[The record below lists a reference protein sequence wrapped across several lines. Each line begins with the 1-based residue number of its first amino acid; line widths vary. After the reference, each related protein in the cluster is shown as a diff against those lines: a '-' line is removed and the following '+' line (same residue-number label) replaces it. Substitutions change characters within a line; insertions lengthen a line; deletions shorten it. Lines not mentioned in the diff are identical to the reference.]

1 MMSGEFDLSEDEGCE
16 ESDLCCGY
24 GDLSNDLDKLYV
36 SGGGSYDP
44 DSIVGTAVD
53 GSKPNATED
62 DFAPEMMPVDF
73 YQSVEV
79 FLAKAPPR
87 LSDCMSKVPKFI
99 NKKHDKESD
108 APGLMFPRLVPP
120 IRVRNNEVT
129 PPEPPLKASKVKSK
143 IYNDAKK
150 GSRTQQVQI
159 DHHLLQEAFAY
170 TEMLIKNATEEE
182 TMEYGAVGIARDT
195 ATHKVGSNPVNKP
208 SDRTKSVSAPNHHEI
223 SSSMLESAYGDGRP
237 PLRKHVGHTG
247 SSHKSGAAVGVVK
260 KLRSR
265 SQASTITATA
275 AAFDADNHSIRGEAF
290 RVAVEAE
297 VDPRKNAV
305 DFDDLVANF
314 QDGITLHKLR
324 RDLEESKRSMKRSED
339 FLRQLSKDFLHG
351 VTY

>member
-1 MMSGEFDLSEDEGCE
+1 M
-16 ESDLCCGY
+16 
-24 GDLSNDLDKLYV
+24 YV
-36 SGGGSYDP
+36 GGSYDP
-44 DSIVGTAVD
+44 DSIVGAAD
-53 GSKPNATED
+53 GSKPNAATED
-62 DFAPEMMPVDF
+62 DFAPEMPVDF
-73 YQSVEV
+73 YQSAEV

-87 LSDCMSKVPKFI
+87 LIDCVSKAPKL
-99 NKKHDKESD
+99 NSKKHDKESD

-120 IRVRNNEVT
+120 IRVRNDEAT
-129 PPEPPLKASKVKSK
+129 PPEPPVKASKVKSK
-143 IYNDAKK
+143 IYSDAKK
-150 GSRTQQVQI
+150 GSRAQVHI
-159 DHHLLQEAFAY
+159 DHNLLQEAFAY
-170 TEMLIKNATEEE
+170 TEMLIKNAMEEE
-182 TMEYGAVGIARDT
+182 TVENGALGISRDT
-195 ATHKVGSNPVNKP
+195 ATRKTGSNPANKP

-223 SSSMLESAYGDGRP
+223 SSSVLESAYGDGRP
-237 PLRKHVGHTG
+237 PLRKHIGSHTGTG

-265 SQASTITATA
+265 SQASNITTTAT
-275 AAFDADNHSIRGEAF
+275 AFDADHHSSRSDAF

-351 VTY
+351 VT